1 MTTDVIPGS
10 GAQVAQVAPDFQ
22 WDGNKLEV
30 GAGVAASGGGFRAML
45 FHVGAFTRLNELGIL
60 GVVKRISSVSGG
72 SIATGYLAKVW
83 TDLAKSQANGVFTS
97 FKQTYVQPMLAFS
110 KNKIDVVDALTGI
123 LPWSSAA
130 EEVAESY
137 DELLFKGWTL
147 QNLPDEP
154 RFVFC
159 ATNLQTGV
167 LWRSSKPYAGD
178 YVLGKVENPQIPL
191 ATAVAASSAFPPV
204 LSPLVLTGLGGQFK
218 LWPTGAGPVAELDLG
233 PFRERVILSDGGVY
247 DNHGLEPIQ
256 KRYTTIFVSDGGAP
270 FDRSSLVGTDW
281 ISQLKRVLDVT
292 DNQVR
297 SLRRRS
303 LMQSLIAGNS
313 IDDENEIVSKQ
324 SSARRGAYWG
334 IDTDPEKVSPPDAL
348 PCSREVVDALS
359 LISTRLSDPG
369 DQNTKRLINWGYA
382 IADRSVRSHYKGK
395 INTGRPQLPFP
406 EAPLG

>member
-110 KNKIDVVDALTGI
+110 KNKIDVVDALTGV

-178 YVLGKVENPQIPL
+178 YVLGKVENPQFHWRQQLRHRPL
-191 ATAVAASSAFPPV
+191 FRPYC
-204 LSPLVLTGLGGQFK
+204 PLL
-218 LWPTGAGPVAELDLG
+218 
-233 PFRERVILSDGGVY
+233 
-247 DNHGLEPIQ
+247 
-256 KRYTTIFVSDGGAP
+256 
-270 FDRSSLVGTDW
+270 
-281 ISQLKRVLDVT
+281 
-292 DNQVR
+292 
-297 SLRRRS
+297 
-303 LMQSLIAGNS
+303 
-313 IDDENEIVSKQ
+313 
-324 SSARRGAYWG
+324 
-334 IDTDPEKVSPPDAL
+334 
-348 PCSREVVDALS
+348 C
-359 LISTRLSDPG
+359 
-369 DQNTKRLINWGYA
+369 
-382 IADRSVRSHYKGK
+382 
-395 INTGRPQLPFP
+395 
-406 EAPLG
+406 

>member
-1 MTTDVIPGS
+1 MTAEAIPGS
-10 GAQVAQVAPDFQ
+10 GAQIAQVAHDFQ
-22 WDGNKLEV
+22 WDGNQLEV
-30 GAGVAASGGGFRAML
+30 GAAIAASGGGFRAML
-45 FHVGAFTRLNELGIL
+45 FHVGAFMRLNELGIL
-60 GVVKRISSVSGG
+60 AAVKRISSVSGG
-72 SIATGYLAKVW
+72 SVASGYLAKVW
-83 TDLAKSQANGVFTS
+83 THLDKSKTDGVFAS
-97 FKQTYVQPMLAFS
+97 FKDIYVLPMLAFS

-137 DELLFKGWTL
+137 NKILFKEWTL

-154 RFVFC
+154 RFIFC

-191 ATAVAASSAFPPV
+191 ARAVAASSAFPPV
-204 LSPLVLTGLGGQFK
+204 MSPLVLTGLGGQFK
-218 LWPTGAGPVAELDLG
+218 PWPTGPGPVRESDLG
-233 PFRERVILSDGGVY
+233 PYRERVILSDGGVY

-270 FDRSSLVGTDW
+270 FDRSSQVGADW

-303 LMQSLIAGNS
+303 LMQSLITGNN
-313 IDDENEIVSKQ
+313 INDENEIVSEQ
-324 SSARRGAYWG
+324 STARRGAYWG
-334 IDTDPEKVSPPDAL
+334 IDTDPEKVSLPDAL
-348 PCSREVVDALS
+348 PCNRDVVKALA

-369 DQNTKRLINWGYA
+369 DQNAKRLINWGYA
-382 IADRSVRSHYKGK
+382 IADRCVRTHYKGK
-395 INTGRPQLPFP
+395 INAAGPKLPFP
-406 EAPLG
+406 EAALR

>member
-1 MTTDVIPGS
+1 MTDAIAAS
-10 GAQVAQVAPDFQ
+10 AAQIAQVAHDFQ

-30 GAGVAASGGGFRAML
+30 GAAIATSGGGFRAML
-45 FHVGAFTRLNELGIL
+45 FHAGAFMRLNEFGIL
-60 GVVKRISSVSGG
+60 SSVKRISSVSGG
-72 SIATGYLAKVW
+72 SIASGYLAKIW
-83 TDLAKSQANGVFTS
+83 KNLDKSNDGVFTS
-97 FKQTYVQPMLAFS
+97 FKKTYVQPLLDFS

-130 EEVAESY
+130 EQVAESY
-137 DELLFKGWTL
+137 DEILFKKWTL
-147 QNLPDEP
+147 QDLPDEP

-178 YVLGKVENPQIPL
+178 YVLGKVDNPRIPL
-191 ATAVAASSAFPPV
+191 AKAVAASSAFPPV

-218 LWPTGAGPVAELDLG
+218 SWPTGPGPIPESDLG

-247 DNHGLEPIQ
+247 DNHGLEPVQ

-270 FDRSSLVGTDW
+270 FDRSSQIGADW

-303 LMQSLIAGNS
+303 LIQSLTAGNG
-313 IDDENEIVSKQ
+313 IDDDNKIVSEQ
-324 SSARRGAYWG
+324 STARRGAYWG
-334 IDTDPEKVSPPDAL
+334 IDTDPQKVSPPDAL
-348 PCSREVVDALS
+348 PCKRDVVKPLA

-369 DQNTKRLINWGYA
+369 DQNAKRLINWGYA
-382 IADRSVRSHYKGK
+382 IADRCIRTNYRGK
-395 INTGRPQLPFP
+395 IIPTGPNLPFP
-406 EAPLG
+406 DAALS